1 MGKMPA
7 EVKTHGRIQ
16 EISSEQEVVLKQM
29 WAYLLKYFG
38 FSLDIDDSDLLHPES
53 YVASSVLRKGSD
65 TSLLTRT
72 VSRELA
78 VSTSGLT
85 KSGLFGRRKLSTV
98 DNASSVGGPAPPIA
112 RDSKR
117 LQFISSQSSR
127 EKYVPVTTVSKDYW
141 DVFLRVHHLAYDG
154 ADLDTLEE
162 LEGLECDVI
171 DDLGSLDSFITA
183 STSISES
190 ESEKCSKVVASTAA
204 VASTNNM
211 SSSRNASSRIKAAR
225 KLHPQF
231 AEFNSTDILKSLYE
245 MAKTEH
251 FDNSVFRFLRAR
263 KLNCNDGIGMLLKS
277 LNWRINGIKAEEKLR
292 ESDAPSYI
300 LGKNKGVLKNFQRDK
315 LCICGRDLKNNPLV
329 YFRAKLHFGSDS
341 TLEEIQQYAILIL
354 EWSKFLLDDLGDRL
368 ECVTAVF
375 DLTGFSLKNADY
387 SGIKFL
393 ADVFLSHYPETL
405 ATLLIYNAP
414 WIFFKV
420 WSLVKNW
427 IDPHVARKIHFVKN
441 QKELSKFV
449 DLNQVPQFMGGE
461 SKVDITYPLPSKEEL
476 YPPKKKD
483 SEYRK
488 LRYERD
494 EMFVQF
500 LEVTKKWIEST
511 NPEVST
517 KYLLDKVDL
526 GSRLVHNYIKLDP
539 YLRCPGVY
547 DRSHILNLQA
557 RLPQPHT

>member
-1 MGKMPA
+1 MHA
-7 EVKTHGRIQ
+7 EVQTNGRIQ

-38 FSLDIDDSDLLHPES
+38 FSLDIDDSDLSHPES
-53 YVASSVLRKGSD
+53 YVASSVSRKGRNS
-65 TSLLTRT
+65 SSLTRIA
-72 VSRELA
+72 SRESA
-78 VSTSGLT
+78 VSTTGSTRSGF
-85 KSGLFGRRKLSTV
+85 FGRRKSSTV
-98 DNASSVGGPAPPIA
+98 DNASSVGGSAPPIA

-117 LQFISSQSSR
+117 LQFISTQSSR

-141 DVFLRVHHLAYDG
+141 DVFSRVHHLAYDG
-154 ADLDTLEE
+154 DDLDTSEE
-162 LEGLECDVI
+162 SEGSECDVI
-171 DDLGSLDSFITA
+171 DDSGSFDSFITA

-190 ESEKCSKVVASTAA
+190 EPEGRQKSVTSTLAGA
-204 VASTNNM
+204 DKM
-211 SSSRNASSRIKAAR
+211 SSSRNTPGRMKAAR

-231 AEFNSTDILKSLYE
+231 AQFSPTDILKSLYE

-263 KLNCNDGIGMLLKS
+263 KLNCNDSLSMLLKS
-277 LNWRINGIKAEEKLR
+277 LNWRINGIKAEEKLK

-315 LCICGRDLKNNPLV
+315 LCICGRDNKNNPLV

-341 TLEEIQQYAILIL
+341 TPEEIQQYAILIL
-354 EWSKFLLDDLGDRL
+354 EWSKFLLDDIGNRS
-368 ECVTAVF
+368 ECITAVF

-393 ADVFLSHYPETL
+393 AEVFSSHYPETL

-427 IDPHVARKIHFVKN
+427 LDPHVARKIHFVKN

-449 DLNQVPQFMGGE
+449 DIKQVPKFMGGE

-476 YPPKKKD
+476 HPPKKKD

-517 KYLLDKVDL
+517 KYLLDKIDL
-526 GSRLVHNYIKLDP
+526 GTRLVHNYIKLDP
-539 YLRCPGVY
+539 YMRCPGVY
-547 DRSHILNLQA
+547 DRSHILDLQA
-557 RLPQPHT
+557 RLP